1 MGTLSAA
8 IVVAEQADVD
18 AVDLA
23 RAEEKLKT
31 LHAMTPE
38 QHAAKAADEIL
49 RKQKR
54 TAFTLVKKNDVT
66 KFKELIDE
74 VGEGVS
80 WRDWRDPFG
89 RTVWRCAKD
98 LRALKMQEFLE
109 QLGVG
114 DEAKIQRPTVQT
126 LRQIGKQHQQQE
138 QKEQQRQQGREDM
151 NQTQCISVPERT
163 VDAPIVEQNP
173 TPDLSECL
181 AHSGRYSNCSTCPAR
196 DSTAMLHPI
205 EQQQQGQE
213 QQQQQQQEDLNQTQ
227 CIPGDEHREDATVA
241 EQNPNLDLSECLSSV
256 GMDSFCSSPCPA
268 EDPLAVAKSKAF
280 RAAAQDDCGTLNEII
295 ESISI
300 AIWSKWENRAGK
312 TLLTLSEERRSPS
325 VHLRLAKAFG
335 IAKQLKRESFEVGE
349 CVWVYIKETYSRSV
363 QLF

>member
-205 EQQQQGQE
+205 EQQQ
-213 QQQQQQQEDLNQTQ
+213 EDLT
-227 CIPGDEHREDATVA
+227 
-241 EQNPNLDLSECLSSV
+241 
-256 GMDSFCSSPCPA
+256 
-268 EDPLAVAKSKAF
+268 
-280 RAAAQDDCGTLNEII
+280 
-295 ESISI
+295 
-300 AIWSKWENRAGK
+300 
-312 TLLTLSEERRSPS
+312 RRSAFQVMNTGKMQQLRNRTQILILASVFQVLAWIHFVQVHVQQKTPS
-325 VHLRLAKAFG
+325 PLQNQRRFERLRRM
-335 IAKQLKRESFEVGE
+335 IAEHSMK
-349 CVWVYIKETYSRSV
+349 
-363 QLF
+363 